1 MSQKSTQPSGGG
13 TESVL
18 ARELTRVVEPVI
30 EATESPDG
38 VVDLLDGAG
47 IGELLVDEEVEKV
60 VEEFERDFVEPA
72 ETIIKIVENGFGAD
86 DLAKVGDLVGAVS
99 TLIESIKSLDE
110 LEFESPDV
118 SELGDALLDHL
129 VVRYL
134 YLYRP
139 HVHDFLAIVGVVTE
153 GYGRGQEEIQLTGI
167 AEAVQDPNT
176 AAKETLGW
184 GTDALRDEL
193 FLRFVGHLATEQG
206 LTSIV
211 DEADVNQLD
220 TLSYEKTTPPT
231 FPKSDAPTQ
240 LDTTLLELV
249 GDGFSSRAGVKLTP
263 MPFKEDDPLG
273 LLLQAYA
280 TGGFKQSLS
289 LGKDWTLTTGI
300 ETNQSVGFA
309 VRPTGDGTEFQL
321 VSGAG
326 LTGDY
331 HADAA
336 LSYEPESTSDSP
348 GKVLL
353 GEPDGSFLALGSV
366 SISTALD
373 YDGDSGTVAVE
384 LPASGSVQV
393 RPKGG
398 FLEKVLPD
406 EVGSDFDVTVG
417 WSTLKGLYFEGGATL
432 EVALPVHQKLGPLDI
447 KEIFLSLGFDAETG
461 EITVQAAASASVKLG
476 PIVGTVTRIGLET
489 DLSFP
494 ENKDGNMGVVDL
506 ELGFKPPEGVGLDIA
521 AGPVTGGG
529 YLDFDPENERYAGT
543 GQLTVP
549 SGLSISVVGLITTEL
564 PDGSDGFSMMLI
576 VAGEFDAVQLGFGF
590 TLNGVGGMLGINR
603 KFRKKPLQD
612 VVRQGELDSVL
623 FPEDVVENAQRI
635 ISDVRAI
642 FPPTRG
648 THVFGPMLKIGWG
661 TPAIIEASV
670 GVVLE
675 IPSFRIAILG
685 KIEMALPNLEIE
697 RPEGLPEEVPYP
709 PIQINLDVV
718 GIIDIPGKTLS
729 LDASLYDSRIMQWKM
744 SGDMA
749 LRSSWGDDSKFL
761 LSIGGFNPR
770 YEQPGGFPKLDRV
783 KVSLDVPG
791 GQPVID
797 FTGYLAVS
805 SNTFQV
811 GAQVNAELEVGPLSI
826 WGGLGFD
833 ALFRFNPFSFIIDF
847 FAHFGVA
854 FKGWELTV
862 GIDGTMSGPTPFN
875 LRGKAKFSVGPFD
888 VSKQFDVTLGKDAKT
903 KQLPTAEVLPELV
916 DALSE
921 PKNWD
926 AQLPGDGNAIATLR
940 SAKSAEAREQARQSA
955 QGGSGA
961 GDVEPEQPI
970 IAHPLGTLTVRQT
983 VVPLNYHIEKFGEA
997 RPTTYDEFRIAGV
1010 TLGGVRDRDRQ
1021 PVDEEFAP
1029 AAFRKMDDAKKLES
1043 DDFVDL
1049 EAGTTAGD
1057 IGLVVG
1063 GEGGRED
1070 VTEAA
1075 FTYEE
1080 VVYDDASG
1088 HRGENLAEVDA
1099 GQAGTAHT
1107 AFTAHELSKG
1117 KRGVQPTSEGLFG
1130 VDDADA
1136 SDGGLFGVGE
1146 NDYVVVDVDT
1156 FEPVVTDFVGFD
1168 DGGDDGDGQ
1177 SDESE
1182 TREFAAVADS
1192 SEAERV
1198 RPGLHV
1204 GTSKG
1209 RAQVELKR
1217 FAREADVDEKRLQVV
1232 SAASLEGSR

>member
-1 MSQKSTQPSGGG
+1 MASESGDSGAG
-13 TESVL
+13 TESKV
-18 ARELTRVVEPVI
+18 AQELVRVVEPVV

-38 VVDLLDGAG
+38 VVDLLGGAG
-47 IGELLVDEEVEKV
+47 IGELLVGEELEKIVTEVER
-60 VEEFERDFVEPA
+60 EFVEPVGVIA
-72 ETIIKIVENGFGAD
+72 TFVEGGITAD
-86 DLAKVGDLVGAVS
+86 DLDDVSGVFDAVQ
-99 TLIESIKSLDE
+99 TLIQAIKSLDE
-110 LEFESPDV
+110 LEFQDPSLTDI
-118 SELGDALLDHL
+118 GDALLDHI

-134 YLYRP
+134 YVYRP
-139 HVHDFLAIVGVVTE
+139 HLHDFLAIVGVITS
-153 GYGRGQEEIQLTGI
+153 GYGEGQEEIELAGI
-167 AEAVQDPNT
+167 ANALQDPNT
-176 AAKETLGW
+176 AGKETIGW
-184 GTDALRDEL
+184 GTNDFRDQL
-193 FLRFVGHLATEQG
+193 LLRFVQHLTSTQG

-211 DEADVNQLD
+211 DDADVTRLD
-220 TLSYEKTTPPT
+220 DLKYEKAEPT
-231 FPKSDAPTQ
+231 ALTKADAPSE
-240 LDTTLLELV
+240 LDITAFDIA
-249 GDGFSSRAGVKLTP
+249 GDGFYSKIGANLVP
-263 MPFKEDDPLG
+263 MAFGGADQLG

-280 TGGFKQSLS
+280 SGGFEESLS
-289 LGKDWTLTTGI
+289 LGEDWTLTAGI
-300 ETNQSVGFA
+300 ESNQSVGFSIH
-309 VRPTGDGTEFQL
+309 PTGDGTEFQL

-326 LTGDY
+326 LAGEY
-331 HADAA
+331 HADVA
-336 LSYEPESTSDSP
+336 LSYEPSSGENDP
-348 GKVLL
+348 GRILL
-353 GEPDGSFLALGSV
+353 GDADGSYLGVGALSLE
-366 SISTALD
+366 TALD
-373 YDGDSGTVAVE
+373 YDGEKGDVSVE
-384 LPASGSVQV
+384 LPTTGGIRI

-398 FLEKVLPD
+398 FLEQVLPD
-406 EVGSDFDVTVG
+406 EFGSDFEITVG
-417 WSTLKGLYFEGGATL
+417 WSSLKGLYFEGGATL
-432 EVALPVHQKLGPLDI
+432 EVALPIHQGLGPLDI
-447 KEIFLSLGFDAETG
+447 KEIFLSLGLDAETG

-612 VVRQGELDSVL
+612 VVRQGNLDSVL

-770 YEQPGGFPKLDRV
+770 YKQPGGFPKLDRV

-916 DALSE
+916 DALAE

-1010 TLGGVRDRDRQ
+1010 TLGGVRDHDRQ
-1021 PVDEEFAP
+1021 PVEEEFAP
-1029 AAFRKMDDAKKLES
+1029 AAFRKMDDAKKLDS

-1063 GEGGRED
+1063 GDGDRDD

-1088 HRGENLAEVDA
+1088 HRGKNLAEVDA
-1099 GQAGTAHT
+1099 EQAGTAHT

-1117 KRGVQPTSEGLFG
+1117 TRGVQPTSEGLFG
-1130 VDDADA
+1130 VDDADT

-1146 NDYVVVDVDT
+1146 NDYVVVHVDT
-1156 FEPVVTDFVGFD
+1156 FEPVVADFVGFEN
-1168 DGGDDGDGQ
+1168 GGDDGDGQ
-1177 SDESE
+1177 SGESE